1 MRRLLALVLL
11 ATLFAACGSQPAAG
25 SDRPVRILTGAP
37 TSLDPAVQGDAGS
50 AAITAQLFE
59 SLTTFDLDLQVRP
72 ALAESW
78 RFDDGG
84 RQVTFHLRS
93 GLTFSDG
100 SPIRP
105 SDVRRS
111 WLRLIDPAHPSP
123 LASLALDIK
132 GAEDYLRG
140 RSADPASV
148 ALRADDPA
156 GDLVVDLVRP
166 ATDFVN
172 IVAGPS
178 FAVVPPGVGTDQAAL
193 LPGPGFVASGGY
205 VLTGTTA
212 TGLSLTANSHY
223 WAGTPAVSKIE
234 LVGDLGGGS
243 PVEAFENGDLD
254 YTGVSSVDA
263 SWIAYDKTL
272 GPQLRKVGSLSTEY
286 YGFDTSKPPFS
297 DVRVRKAFGEAID
310 WRRMAALSGTGETV
324 QVANS
329 MVPPGIPGRSDAD
342 YLPKYDPAD
351 ARKLLAD
358 AGYPGGAGFPST
370 VLMTGGSGFD
380 EAIVSEVKRELG
392 VTLRSET
399 MGDGYFDRLGTDVPA
414 MWSLAWV
421 ADYPGRN
428 DFLGV
433 LLGTGASS
441 NYGKWS
447 SPTFDAAI
455 AEAGSA
461 TDPAVASA
469 AYDRAEGIVR
479 DDVPVVPL
487 AYGAGLVAVADRAA
501 RGRPERS
508 RHRAHGGPGVGGLMR
523 RRLLALLVT
532 GLARARP
539 RAGRRRGDHDM
550 GRLRR
555 PERRVV
561 VQDRGRIHASRSPSR
576 SPPDGSS
583 SC

>member
-1 MRRLLALVLL
+1 M
-11 ATLFAACGSQPAAG
+11 
-25 SDRPVRILTGAP
+25 RILTGAP

-148 ALRADDPA
+148 ALQADDPA

-272 GPQLRKVGSLSTEY
+272 GPQLRKVGSLSTQY
-286 YGFDTSKPPFS
+286 YGFDTSRPPFS

-310 WRRMAALSGTGETV
+310 WRRMAALSGTSETV

-342 YLPKYDPAD
+342 FLPKYDPAD
-351 ARKLLAD
+351 ARKLLAE
-358 AGYPGGAGFPST
+358 AGYPGGAGFPAT

-380 EAIVSEVKRELG
+380 EAIVVRGQARARGHAALGDDGRRLLRPPRHGRAGDVVARLGRGLPGPERLPRRAPRDGRLQQLRQVELG
-392 VTLRSET
+392 RRST
-399 MGDGYFDRLGTDVPA
+399 RRSPRPA
-414 MWSLAWV
+414 RRPIRRSRRRPTTGPRASSATRSRSSRSPTAPGWSLSRT
-421 ADYPGRN
+421 G
-428 DFLGV
+428 
-433 LLGTGASS
+433 LLG
-441 NYGKWS
+441 
-447 SPTFDAAI
+447 
-455 AEAGSA
+455 AGQNGL
-461 TDPAVASA
+461 
-469 AYDRAEGIVR
+469 GIVR
-479 DDVPVVPL
+479 M
-487 AYGAGLVAVADRAA
+487 AGLAWAD
-501 RGRPERS
+501 
-508 RHRAHGGPGVGGLMR
+508 
-523 RRLLALLVT
+523 
-532 GLARARP
+532 
-539 RAGRRRGDHDM
+539 
-550 GRLRR
+550 
-555 PERRVV
+555 
-561 VQDRGRIHASRSPSR
+561 
-576 SPPDGSS
+576 
-583 SC
+583 

>member
-1 MRRLLALVLL
+1 MPDGRLGAIRPTRPILPAMRRLLAFVLL

-286 YGFDTSKPPFS
+286 YGFDTSRPPFS
-297 DVRVRKAFGEAID
+297 DVRIRKAFGEAID

-342 YLPKYDPAD
+342 HLPKYDPAD

-370 VLMTGGSGFD
+370 VTDDRRQRVRRGDRVRGQARARGHAALGDDGRRLLRPPGHGRAGD
-380 EAIVSEVKRELG
+380 VVACLGRGLPGPERLPRRAPRDGRLQQLRQVELAD
-392 VTLRSET
+392 VRR
-399 MGDGYFDRLGTDVPA
+399 GDRRGRLGDR
-414 MWSLAWV
+414 S
-421 ADYPGRN
+421 GR
-428 DFLGV
+428 
-433 LLGTGASS
+433 
-441 NYGKWS
+441 
-447 SPTFDAAI
+447 
-455 AEAGSA
+455 
-461 TDPAVASA
+461 
-469 AYDRAEGIVR
+469 R
-479 DDVPVVPL
+479 
-487 AYGAGLVAVADRAA
+487 
-501 RGRPERS
+501 
-508 RHRAHGGPGVGGLMR
+508 VGGL
-523 RRLLALLVT
+523 
-532 GLARARP
+532 
-539 RAGRRRGDHDM
+539 
-550 GRLRR
+550 
-555 PERRVV
+555 
-561 VQDRGRIHASRSPSR
+561 
-576 SPPDGSS
+576 
-583 SC
+583 

>member
-1 MRRLLALVLL
+1 MPRAGSGAIRPTRPILPAMRRLLALVLL
-11 ATLFAACGSQPAAG
+11 ATLVAACGSQPAAG
-25 SDRPVRILTGAP
+25 SDRPVRILSGAP

-84 RQVTFHLRS
+84 RRVTFHLRS
-93 GLTFSDG
+93 SLTFSDG

-132 GAEDYLRG
+132 GAEDYLQG
-140 RSADPASV
+140 RSGDPASV

-178 FAVVPPGVGTDQAAL
+178 FAVVPPGVGTDTAAL

-272 GPQLRKVGSLSTEY
+272 GPQLRKVGSLSTQY

-310 WRRMAALSGTGETV
+310 WRRMAALSGTSETV

-351 ARKLLAD
+351 ARKLLAE

-447 SPTFDAAI
+447 SATFDAAI

-487 AYGAGLVAVADRAA
+487 LYGPGWSLSRTGLLGAGQN
-501 RGRPERS
+501 
-508 RHRAHGGPGVGGLMR
+508 GLGIVRM
-523 RRLLALLVT
+523 A
-532 GLARARP
+532 GLAWA
-539 RAGRRRGDHDM
+539 D
-550 GRLRR
+550 
-555 PERRVV
+555 
-561 VQDRGRIHASRSPSR
+561 
-576 SPPDGSS
+576 
-583 SC
+583 